1 MLRKLREYLTSL
13 INSAQH
19 GFIPGR
25 SCTTQ
30 LVEVLH
36 YIGSILDSG
45 KQTDMIFMDMSKAF
59 DKVSHTALIN
69 KLRQYKIGGP
79 LLQWFA
85 SYLHGRQQRVTIL
98 GATSSKKPVCSGV
111 PQGSILGTVLFLLY
125 VNDLPDA
132 VTNSSVACFADDTKI
147 FRRVDSVTDAMLLQ
161 EDLNN
166 LESWSNS
173 CGLVFNEEKC
183 KSLSITRCNEPIVYP
198 YKIKGKQ
205 LTSTPTEKDL
215 GIWIASDLTWSKHVL
230 NRCARANKLLGYVKR
245 CSGEISN
252 VRARRSLY
260 LYLVRSVFGYSSQVW
275 SPQTVILMQRVER
288 VQRRAT
294 KYILNL
300 PYLCSETYQEPL
312 VRLHLLPLSYWHEYL
327 DLLFFFKAVNGLINV
342 SSDVLPNAIPQTRT
356 IRSSSGNQT
365 SFRPSKCKTSTY
377 QRSFIRTTRTWNSLP
392 IALRSPDITIREFKT
407 ALQSYYLTALEECYN
422 VEDPRTWKTIC
433 LKCNTSRCLR
443 PNLTCCF

>member
-205 LTSTPTEKDL
+205 LTLTPTEKDL

-288 VQRRAT
+288 VQS
-294 KYILNL
+294 
-300 PYLCSETYQEPL
+300 LCSETYQERL